1 MATKKPKPQ
10 RRGLDAILGNID
22 VSTINSAEDTSSEKT
37 STVTAAIGMVP
48 VADIQANP
56 FQPRKEFDGQALE
69 ELSQSIREQGV
80 ITPVTVRRMPD
91 GKYQLIAGE
100 RRFRA
105 SQMAGLTEIPAYI
118 RVATDGQMMEMA
130 LVENIQRE
138 NLNAM
143 EIAFSY
149 NALIEECQLTHEQL
163 SQRVGKDRS
172 TITNYLRLLGLP
184 AETQLAL
191 STGQITMAHARALA
205 AVEDTER
212 HLAILHD
219 IVNRH
224 LSVHQTEQMV
234 KADKQEHQKKMS
246 ARTPGRTACDTQRR
260 PVAAAPAA
268 PVGGRDQALAP
279 RKGHPHHPLQQRR
292 RLRPHH
298 QTAGSVTRCPG

>member
-1 MATKKPKPQ
+1 MAKKPITP
-10 RRGLDAILGNID
+10 RRGLDAILGNLD
-22 VSTINSAEDTSSEKT
+22 VSTINTPEGNASD
-37 STVTAAIGMVP
+37 VTAAIGMVP

-56 FQPRKEFDGQALE
+56 FQPRKEFDQQALD
-69 ELSQSIREQGV
+69 ELAQSIREQGV

-100 RRFRA
+100 RRLRA
-105 SQMAGLTEIPAYI
+105 SRLAGLKEIPAYI

-138 NLNAM
+138 NLGAM

-191 STGQITMAHARALA
+191 STNRITMAHARALA
-205 AVEDTER
+205 SVEDTGR

-219 IVNRH
+219 IINRH

-234 KADKQEHQKKMS
+234 KADKQVS
-246 ARTPGRTACDTQRR
+246 RPSRR
-260 PVAAAPAA
+260 PQNTELPSTHSAAQSQMRQMLQSE
-268 PVGGRDQALAP
+268 VEIKRSRRG
-279 RKGHPHHPLQQRR
+279 KGTLTIHFSNDADFNRIINLLHL
-292 RLRPHH
+292 
-298 QTAGSVTRCPG
+298 